1 MTQRESR
8 LVYGLT
14 LLALLVLLYFAASP
28 ILLAAAALLAA
39 LWALMGIALTVD
51 AKRLSVRCE
60 CPEAAQ
66 VGRRV
71 ELRFRI
77 DRDGLLPAT
86 RCVFVELQLHNALTG
101 EDSVR
106 QICLRL
112 WGSGTAY
119 SMDLESEDC
128 GELIIRC
135 GRAWIQD
142 HLELFHRNIAGFD
155 PVRMTVYPR
164 SVSLEVLLDQKSTG
178 FPWADGPMQ
187 NRMGS
192 DASETFDIREYRPGD
207 DVRLIHWKLSGKADD
222 LIVRLPGSP
231 VLYDLVV
238 LADFGIQGAEG
249 PTPARQRNAALAYG
263 CAALGQMADSG
274 IRCCLALQ
282 GAEGIQLL
290 EIGGQKDY
298 ANAMAVW
305 MGTPLPQKNG
315 DALRLFQSEHLDS
328 SFSRMLLLNTGK
340 LTAEQQ
346 LTGICLSVTVLSA
359 AAGGSGK
366 TAELGSVRVTELP
379 DTPEQNVTYR
389 IQC

>member
-8 LVYGLT
+8 LLYGLT
-14 LLALLVLLYFAASP
+14 LLALLVLLYFFGSP
-28 ILLAAAALLAA
+28 ILLAAVLLLAA
-39 LWALMGIALTVD
+39 LWALMGILLTLD
-51 AKRLSVRCE
+51 AEKLSVRCE
-60 CPEAAQ
+60 CPETAQ

-71 ELRFRI
+71 KLRFQI
-77 DRDGLLPAT
+77 DRGGLLPAA

-106 QICLRL
+106 QVCLRL
-112 WGSGTAY
+112 WGRGTAY

-135 GRAWIQD
+135 GRVWIQD
-142 HLELFHRNIAGFD
+142 HLELFHRDIDGFD

-164 SVSLEVLLDQKSTG
+164 SVALEVLLDRKSAG
-178 FPWADGPMQ
+178 SPWADGPMQ

-263 CAALGQMADSG
+263 CAALEQLVQSG
-274 IRCCLALQ
+274 IRCCLAIQAAQ
-282 GAEGIQLL
+282 GIALL
-290 EIGGQKDY
+290 EINGRQDC
-298 ANAMAVW
+298 ARAEALW

-315 DALRLFQSEHLDS
+315 DALRLFRAAHLEGC
-328 SFSRMLLLNTGK
+328 FSRMLLLNTGK

-346 LTGICLSVTVLSA
+346 LTGTHLSVTVLSA
-359 AAGGSGK
+359 VTGGSK
-366 TAELGSVRVTELP
+366 ETAELGSVRVTELP
-379 DTPEQNVTYR
+379 DAPEQNSTYR